1 MAIDRKPPRSFFGRT
16 KALFGERMEDYARN
30 NRKHSQTPGT
40 DFVELEKFRQEKRD
54 ADNKGRLLFRIATV
68 LFGLIFLYVFLRL
81 TAGDIARFFY

>member
-1 MAIDRKPPRSFFGRT
+1 MAIDRKPRIFFART
-16 KALFGERMEDYARN
+16 KALFGERMEEYARN
-30 NRKHSQTPGT
+30 KRNQSQTTET

-81 TAGDIARFFY
+81 TASDIARFFY